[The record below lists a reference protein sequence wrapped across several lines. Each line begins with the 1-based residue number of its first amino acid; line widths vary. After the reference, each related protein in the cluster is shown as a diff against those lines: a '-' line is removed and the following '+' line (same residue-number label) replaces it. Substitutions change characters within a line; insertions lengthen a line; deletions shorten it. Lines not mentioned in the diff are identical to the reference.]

1 MTLEE
6 IVLSRWIRF
15 NPEKQENDVARWEN
29 PRFGCTLVAKEDKLY
44 VSDGQ
49 FLYAPELLQHSDK
62 PSGPW
67 EPLIAPEQKK
77 WPRQPT
83 SETLASLASQS
94 GSVGLGHSRQW

>member
-6 IVLSRWIRF
+6 IVLSRWVRF
-15 NPEKQENDVARWEN
+15 NPEKQEPEVARWEN
-29 PRFGCTLVAKEDKLY
+29 PRLGCTLVFKDDKLY

-67 EPLIAPEQKK
+67 KPLLASEQKK
-77 WPRQPT
+77 GPI
-83 SETLASLASQS
+83 SETPVFSVSQS

>member
-6 IVLSRWIRF
+6 IVLSRWVRF
-15 NPEKQENDVARWEN
+15 NPEKQETDVARWEN
-29 PRFGCTLVAKEDKLY
+29 PRFGCTLVSKDDKLY

-67 EPLIAPEQKK
+67 SPLVTPEQKK
-77 WPRQPT
+77 WPI
-83 SETLASLASQS
+83 SETPVSSASLS